1 MRAWYYFW
9 VANFVLAGSAFLGI
23 ALVVLVGGIGDLR
36 HMFHR
41 LEQQSS
47 GEELAGPDGHPRR

>member
-41 LEQQSS
+41 LEQQ
-47 GEELAGPDGHPRR
+47 PRSEKLPRLDDHTPR